1 MRIDC
6 IRVAANSFVTFIN
19 YNVVALI
26 KQPGCRHA
34 SNAGAHDARPGATD
48 RARPQL
54 EAAGADAI
62 LLIAAILTDHQ
73 MNEMIEVARSYS
85 LEVLL
90 EIHDE
95 EELNRTL
102 GLDRA
107 PDAVGINNRNLNTF
121 EVSLE
126 TTARLADALPKEI
139 CRVSESGF
147 ATRSDLHRFEGIVD
161 AFLIGE
167 SLMRSQ
173 DPEVTLRGWVKG

>member
-1 MRIDC
+1 MLTNGPFFQGSLADL
-6 IRVAANSFVTFIN
+6 AA
-19 YNVVALI
+19 
-26 KQPGCRHA
+26 
-34 SNAGAHDARPGATD
+34 ARRGTQLPLLRKDFLTESWEI
-48 RARPQL
+48 PQ
-54 EAAGADAI
+54 AKFHGADAI
-62 LLIAAILTDHQ
+62 LLIAAILTDRQ

-147 ATRSDLHRFEGIVD
+147 ATRSDLQRFEGIVD